1 MMSQSPRS
9 QQQDDDFS
17 PSWQPAWHGE
27 QTQPFV
33 VRATAPI
40 PSLQYSQQLPTP
52 FTPPETRSQRFRRR
66 AQTFFKAVLRRAYQ
80 LLALA
85 LIVDLLLL
93 LSRFALHFFGITTSI
108 FTSWVYQVTNPIV
121 YPFDNLVAPIPSNG
135 FSIDVTTIIAAIAS
149 IIVFLIVR
157 RLLRILFG
165 K

>member
-1 MMSQSPRS
+1 MMSQSPQS
-9 QQQDDDFS
+9 PEQDDDFS

-40 PSLQYSQQLPTP
+40 PALQYSQQLPTP
-52 FTPPETRSQRFRRR
+52 TETRSQRFQRHMRV
-66 AQTFFKAVLRRAYQ
+66 FFKAVLRRVYQ

-85 LIVDLLLL
+85 LIVVLLLL

-108 FTSWVYQVTNPIV
+108 FTFWIYQITSPIV
-121 YPFDNLVAPIPSNG
+121 YPFDNLVAPIPYNG
-135 FSIDVTTIIAAIAS
+135 FSIDVTTIITAIAS
-149 IIVFLIVR
+149 IVVFLIVR